1 MAIGGALYQGNS
13 GLVAGPLGVVKVG
26 FNGYDMGKTVSE
38 AMLDVVQNVKDINYQ
53 QDGTV
58 AADKVRTGMIYQ
70 LKVTFGEINT
80 GLLAAIMEGF
90 DKTAVSALADAAV
103 LNRSLYSSMRT
114 NEVAPLRIAKVD
126 ANGSVS
132 DLDEDVLSFYEAICN
147 VDGTLINWGADTQRG
162 VAVTFDIY
170 WSEFAVVDQTTY
182 KGAFGYYGDPV
193 TSDVPALV
201 WPDRVGP
208 QIVSAATSGATS
220 VVVTFDEKTALFG
233 GVTLVDRF
241 ALVVDG
247 DYVIPTVAVIGTDP
261 NEDEITLTVPTISAG
276 QVISLD
282 FLPESVEDLETV
294 PNPNGKQTDIAVT
307 NNL

>member
-58 AADKVRTGMIYQ
+58 AADKVRTGMIFQ

-80 GLLAAIMEGF
+80 GLLAAIMAGF
-90 DKTAVSALADAAV
+90 DATSVNPLADAAV

-114 NEVAPLRIAKVD
+114 NEVAPLKIAKVD

-170 WSEFAVVDQTTY
+170 WHEFDVVDQTTY
-182 KGAFGYYGDPV
+182 KGAFGYYGDPL

-201 WPDRVGP
+201 WPDRFGP
-208 QIVSAATSGATS
+208 QIISAGTTAATSID
-220 VVVTFDEKTALFG
+220 VIFDEKTALIG

-247 DYVIPTVAVIGTDP
+247 DYVIPTVATIGTDP
-261 NEDEITLTVPTISAG
+261 DEDTITLTVPSITTG
-276 QVISLD
+276 QVITLD
-282 FLPESVEDLETV
+282 FLPNSIEDLETV
-294 PNPNGKQTDIAVT
+294 PNPNGKQTDISVT
-307 NNL
+307 NNV